1 MQTADD
7 VAKVRQ
13 SGVPFVLID
22 EMLGAALTPPDATT
36 APIRTPTPTSR
47 KGFRPSPRWDDD
59 EKVRVRFDRQRA
71 KDLLARSTQILRGA
85 FADVRLGRAVRIEE
99 VTSIV
104 EDVVECVD
112 RTPHTLLEM
121 LRLRKKDEYTYMHS
135 VAVCTLMVNAARH
148 MGRNLTETRDYG
160 LAGLLHDLGKMG
172 ISDDIL
178 NKAGKLTA
186 AEFLTIQNHPEHGY
200 QVLLRSPNM
209 PEMALDVCRHH
220 HEKMDGTGYPFGL
233 PADDISEV
241 VRLGAICDVYD
252 ALTSERAYKGACSP
266 VEAVSAMWSWHGH
279 FDTALLFTFMQ
290 SIAVFP
296 PGMLVRLR
304 SNRLALVLEN
314 KRRSSRPRVLAF
326 YATCERAFVKPEVT
340 VIDDNLVN
348 DSIVAAA
355 CPEEWGIDDWDRV
368 LHDLRERNPKLLAA

>member
-121 LRLRKKDEYTYMHS
+121 LRLRKKD
-135 VAVCTLMVNAARH
+135 
-148 MGRNLTETRDYG
+148 
-160 LAGLLHDLGKMG
+160 
-172 ISDDIL
+172 
-178 NKAGKLTA
+178 
-186 AEFLTIQNHPEHGY
+186 
-200 QVLLRSPNM
+200 
-209 PEMALDVCRHH
+209 
-220 HEKMDGTGYPFGL
+220 
-233 PADDISEV
+233 
-241 VRLGAICDVYD
+241 
-252 ALTSERAYKGACSP
+252 
-266 VEAVSAMWSWHGH
+266 
-279 FDTALLFTFMQ
+279 
-290 SIAVFP
+290 
-296 PGMLVRLR
+296 
-304 SNRLALVLEN
+304 
-314 KRRSSRPRVLAF
+314 
-326 YATCERAFVKPEVT
+326 
-340 VIDDNLVN
+340 
-348 DSIVAAA
+348 
-355 CPEEWGIDDWDRV
+355 
-368 LHDLRERNPKLLAA
+368 